1 MASMRQNPSRG
12 RRPAR
17 PAWLVPVVV
26 AVGALALAG
35 IVFAIVSLMR
45 GGDDTA
51 TPPTDGATDLP
62 CVEVTVIPGEV
73 LPRPDNVR
81 VRVFNA
87 TDVSG
92 LAGTTAKELSARD
105 FQVVKVANDPKKLP
119 IEGVAK
125 IRFGPKGE
133 AAAQLL
139 LVYVPGAELSPDDRS
154 GRIVDLAVGDAFTS
168 IAPQEEVDAALASPS
183 PSASGPG
190 CASPEPTPTP

>member
-1 MASMRQNPSRG
+1 MASMRQNPGRS

-17 PAWLVPVVV
+17 PAWLVPLVV

-35 IVFAIVSLMR
+35 VVFAVVSLMR
-45 GGDDTA
+45 GGDEATTA
-51 TPPTDGATDLP
+51 PTDTETALP
-62 CVEVTVIPGEV
+62 CVEVTVVPAEV
-73 LPRPDNVR
+73 LPRPQDVR

-119 IEGVAK
+119 VEGVAK
-125 IRFGPKGE
+125 IRYGPKGE
-133 AAAQLL
+133 ASAQLL
-139 LVYVPGAELSPDDRS
+139 LVYVPGAELAPDERT
-154 GRIVDLAVGDAFTS
+154 GRIVDLALGDAFTS
-168 IAPQEEVDAALASPS
+168 VEAQETVDAVLASPS

-190 CASPEPTPTP
+190 CPSPAP